1 MPIFIQSPDP
11 QDILELFRPSRYD
24 GHCQAYREAKWLREA
39 KASSERAWAG
49 VVALQAQ
56 MIAEIRARR
65 NGA

>member
-11 QDILELFRPSRYD
+11 QDILGLFRPSRYD
-24 GHCQAYREAKWLREA
+24 AHCQAYREAKWLREA
-39 KASSERAWAG
+39 RAQTKLAWAG

-65 NGA
+65 VAT

>member
-11 QDILELFRPSRYD
+11 QDIIGLFRPSRYD
-24 GHCQAYREAKWLREA
+24 AHCQAYLRVKLMREA
-39 KASSERAWAG
+39 KAAHERAWAG

-65 NGA
+65 VGA